1 MFSNYESLWKAF
13 IRPTRQTY
21 SEFDLGPSRQ
31 QFKEYRAYRQD
42 IELKNRDNKIIKCS
56 LFEPLHISKIVSN
69 EAPGDSNRFSCIIYC
84 HGNSGCRLDA
94 VPYLDHFIQRGIGLF
109 CFDFY
114 GSGMS
119 EGEYVTLGFRE
130 QNDLADIVKYL
141 RDQPKITS
149 LSLFGRSMGAVTTLL
164 YASTD
169 QDFAALVLDSPFSN
183 LKQLA
188 LEVADQKI
196 SLPNFIIEGLLSII
210 NNSIQERAGFR
221 LDQLDLTKIVG
232 KIDIP
237 AIFVTSAEDRLVKQ
251 EHPKKLQSL
260 YKGPSQIK
268 MITGDHNEER
278 NAIYKKQIADF
289 FEEQISKYLQKKA
302 TNEQKDIQQ
311 QDIQKQEP
319 SSMFQPQ
326 SSTARQERSVSSN
339 CIPISQ
345 NLLQQQNMKSLGQ
358 QIQQNQNYNTTNT
371 YNRSTSALDL
381 INNPQYNAAQNF
393 NDNYKDNYFSNDNKY
408 QNITQQTYEQQKKE
422 QANNQPAH
430 VTIDLFDKNVSNRSI
445 EQPSQKLNQD
455 SLYQNQQQQI
465 VHNDGNISARSIKSH
480 HQKSVSISS
489 KIPDYYTLS
498 SQSGN
503 NNNLIDNTSS
513 NPLRQQEMNRIKGS
527 EQRPHSEARYQ
538 QTSSN
543 SQQSSFQL
551 SNQLQSQ
558 QNNNNL
564 AFNVQNYIQNV
575 SFNQAEGRYEVSNKS
590 RPLNTQNSSSTSTL
604 CKQTTIYTNEINTN
618 SNTDLSKLLYINQ
631 NDMSSIYQNTQ
642 SSTNGGSNPA
652 QNNINVQNNN
662 QDRQVIQESKQ
673 KYDDFSNKQFFK
685 TYDNVRNYK
694 SSKSPTKKIS
704 PKNERSENG
713 KVISD
718 KLIKPNEFSQGSN
731 KAHSITTLNM
741 DATEK
746 NNIKQSQ
753 NFNMIKHT
761 YNQIKNNNKAAES
774 NLEKHIEDN
783 IRAHQKKLIYQK
795 YQKKRDFNPST
806 PENRQSTMQSVNDE
820 FQEFEAIN
828 FSQDLKDDSTPG
840 SKPRSN
846 RNKEQF
852 SHFKNFASQ
861 AQINLNTN
869 SNNNANEK
877 QQNVNIQN
885 ESNQIK
891 SENQLSYN
899 QLNLN
904 FLPKQQT
911 LHNQQNQPQYLLKS
925 PRIEEKKVESIDQ
938 NKKDKVESS
947 DEQSQDEIIAE
958 KSIADKNKLNNI
970 IETLGDISNVELD
983 QELVKRVQFNHI
995 NESSQNFGYE
1005 KSRIAAAYSHN
1016 TTYIQNKTADDLYHN
1031 QTANSFS
1038 VSQNQL
1044 PSYNE
1049 AQGQTST
1056 FNEFGMSRK
1065 KNVILEQMNTLLGK
1079 QNELL
1084 GINSQNQI
1092 DKNQNKQEGAKGDS
1106 SEDNEN
1112 KKLIE
1117 VLLRQNKN
1125 NYIPTDSN
1133 KTTNYIPSIS
1143 AVDSASLIPTEM
1155 DLIST
1160 NQRLQERQEA
1170 NKNQISQQQLHE
1182 KEISQLYYLQGQAR
1196 PEQQNMGFQ
1205 VYEPKSGLYMQKNTS
1220 QTHIQI
1226 EKPIQNQNNQTTLST
1241 QITTSNS
1248 TANINNKNA
1257 NTHNSQSNLLSNNP
1271 YNLDFIKQQSTE
1283 SQYNYKYELPSI
1295 NNNNTNANNYNSSQD
1310 NYNSNTAID
1319 NSSNAQKDFNRI
1331 NFSSSSNDQT
1341 LSQQSAQMINNNN
1354 NINNKIITGTQTLR
1368 NSKVEQ
1374 TVKVPRYYSSLDPSP
1389 TSSLQNKNQN
1399 NPQMQEYPSVD
1410 TNKPDEIIEGGDS
1423 PNTKQQKAI
1432 KGYRDSS
1439 VPLPAKT
1446 SYQNIDFQ
1454 TQYNLS
1460 NAQNTYS
1467 NNILPSNNFSNSN
1480 QNISNINNNTKS
1492 TSLAQ
1497 QYSLP
1502 IQQLAQFP
1510 NASFTIQQQQQPVNQ
1525 TQQHHARQQSA
1536 HLPPKYQNKTQQQD
1550 SNNQNG
1556 NVTNRQLQ
1564 SSSAHHNH
1572 HQHSNS
1578 YAFSSNLNYNPILN
1592 NGVSQYQTNLAP
1604 HQSYQVQI
1612 NSLQQPQQQQNHHQ
1626 SSNSIHSNSSSA
1638 SNISIGKN
1646 TQIQS
1651 TSNYHQHIQHNKPQS
1666 VDFGILQQNGASQS
1680 TKNNQIQQKSNA
1692 FKIRPQNASIDADIQ
1707 YYQDII
1713 NAVRNQYTFTT
1724 TEKNSTEQNQN
1735 NIQTTQNEKNYEQSE
1750 TLQKE
1755 KYPII
1760 GSNNDSFIRKKPAQ
1774 IELVDKEQQQAYQV
1788 YSPLSQKKQQHAM
1801 AEQITNTRSNMLKLQ
1816 MSKQINDQFF
1826 IIDNTQKQQQ
1836 DSLLQFKP
1844 SSLQN
1849 QYNQNTDLAVS
1860 PIRPQVSTKPSE
1872 IKQIQGNHFNNF
1884 EVSNFQ
1890 FKTSN
1895 QNSQQNSSATNLP
1908 NLEVK
1913 QKNQVQMSSQQQ
1925 TPSQSSSSGQ
1935 TVVYTTPIQIK
1946 IQLPNNQSLQYQT
1959 NFQKQQQFASI
1970 DKLLKNQTSQNEA
1983 GQSLNSTEQQQQQN
1997 QQQASGKAANMG
2009 LPPQYSSNSSGQLN
2023 SQFSFTP
2030 SYSQKIVNYSGNN
2043 STTDVLSKFKH
2054 FTANSSLRNSIENT
2068 KINLNFQYYQ
2078 NQQQKNQTDQ
2088 QSKNE

>member
-69 EAPGDSNRFSCIIYC
+69 EAPGDSNRFPCIIYC

-196 SLPNFIIEGLLSII
+196 SLPNFIIEGLLSIV

-232 KIDIP
+232 KIEIP

-278 NAIYKKQIADF
+278 NATYKKQIADF
-289 FEEQISKYLQKKA
+289 FEEQISKYLQKKVSS
-302 TNEQKDIQQ
+302 EQKEIQQ
-311 QDIQKQEP
+311 QDIQKYEQIN
-319 SSMFQPQ
+319 MFQQQ

-339 CIPISQ
+339 SIPFSQ
-345 NLLQQQNMKSLGQ
+345 NTLLQQNTKYIGSQ
-358 QIQQNQNYNTTNT
+358 QIQQNQNYNTANT

-381 INNPQYNAAQNF
+381 INNPQFNAAQSF
-393 NDNYKDNYFSNDNKY
+393 NDNYKDNYSGNDSKY
-408 QNITQQTYEQQKKE
+408 QNITQQAQEQQKKE
-422 QANNQPAH
+422 QANNQPAY
-430 VTIDLFDKNVSNRSI
+430 VTIDLFDRNVSNRSN
-445 EQPSQKLNQD
+445 EQPSQKPNQD
-455 SLYQNQQQQI
+455 AQYQNQQQQSQQ
-465 VHNDGNISARSIKSH
+465 NDGNISARSIKSY

-498 SQSGN
+498 NLN
-503 NNNLIDNTSS
+503 NNKLIDNSSS
-513 NPLRQQEMNRIKGS
+513 NTLRQQEINRIKGN

-538 QTSSN
+538 QTSTN
-543 SQQSSFQL
+543 NQQTTISQL
-551 SNQLQSQ
+551 SNQSQ
-558 QNNNNL
+558 QQQSNNNNL

-631 NDMSSIYQNTQ
+631 NDISSIYQNTQ
-642 SSTNGGSNPA
+642 SSTAGGNNTNQ
-652 QNNINVQNNN
+652 QNSN
-662 QDRQVIQESKQ
+662 QDRQAVIDSKN
-673 KYDDFSNKQFFK
+673 KFDDFQNKQFFK

-713 KVISD
+713 KVISE
-718 KLIKPNEFSQGSN
+718 KLIKPNEYSQGGN
-731 KAHSITTLNM
+731 KVHSISNLNM
-741 DATEK
+741 DSSEK
-746 NNIKQSQ
+746 NNLKQGPNNNSL
-753 NFNMIKHT
+753 KHT
-761 YNQIKNNNKAAES
+761 YNQIKNSNKISENNFEK
-774 NLEKHIEDN
+774 NLEDN
-783 IRAHQKKLIYQK
+783 IRAHSKKLIYQK
-795 YQKKRDFNPST
+795 YQKKREFNPST

-820 FQEFEAIN
+820 FQEFEVIN

-861 AQINLNTN
+861 AQINLN
-869 SNNNANEK
+869 NNQNQNTNEK
-877 QQNVNIQN
+877 QQNMNAQN
-885 ESNQIK
+885 ENNQVK

-899 QLNLN
+899 QLSLN

-911 LHNQQNQPQYLLKS
+911 LNNFANQPQYLLKS
-925 PRIEEKKVESIDQ
+925 PRVEEKQVESLDQ
-938 NKKDKVESS
+938 NQKDRVESS
-947 DEQSQDEIIAE
+947 DEQSSDEGIVD
-958 KSIADKNKLNNI
+958 KTVADKNKLNCI

-995 NESSQNFGYE
+995 DECSQNFGYE
-1005 KSRIAAAYSHN
+1005 KSRVAAAYSHN

-1038 VSQNQL
+1038 ISQNQL
-1044 PSYNE
+1044 PSFND

-1084 GINSQNQI
+1084 GINSYNQI
-1092 DKNQNKQEGAKGDS
+1092 DKNQNKYEGVKACA

-1117 VLLRQNKN
+1117 TLLSQNRN
-1125 NYIPTDSN
+1125 NYISNDSN

-1143 AVDSASLIPTEM
+1143 AVDSTSLIHTEN
-1155 DLIST
+1155 DQIST
-1160 NQRLQERQEA
+1160 NQKLQECQQN
-1170 NKNQISQQQLHE
+1170 NKNLTSQQQIHE
-1182 KEISQLYYLQGQAR
+1182 KEISQLYYLQGKSR
-1196 PEQQNMGFQ
+1196 PDQQNFEFQ
-1205 VYEPKSGLYMQKNTS
+1205 SQEPKSGLQMQKNTS
-1220 QTHIQI
+1220 QTHISI
-1226 EKPIQNQNNQTTLST
+1226 EKPLQNLNNQATVST

-1248 TANINNKNA
+1248 IANMNNKNN

-1271 YNLDFIKQQSTE
+1271 YNLDFVKQQSTE
-1283 SQYNYKYELPSI
+1283 SQYNYKYEVPST
-1295 NNNNTNANNYNSSQD
+1295 NNNNTTTNNNYNSNQD
-1310 NYNSNTAID
+1310 NYNSNSAID
-1319 NSSNAQKDFNRI
+1319 SSSNAQKDLNKI
-1331 NFSSSSNDQT
+1331 NFTSFSNDQT
-1341 LSQQSAQMINNNN
+1341 LSFQSTQMTN
-1354 NINNKIITGTQTLR
+1354 NNKIITGTQTLR

-1389 TSSLQNKNQN
+1389 TNCLQNKNPN
-1399 NPQMQEYPSVD
+1399 NPQMQEYPSLD
-1410 TNKPDEIIEGGDS
+1410 ANKPDEVIEGGDS

-1432 KGYRDSS
+1432 RGYRDSS

-1446 SYQNIDFQ
+1446 SYQNVDFQ
-1454 TQYNLS
+1454 TQYNIS
-1460 NAQNTYS
+1460 NTQNILS
-1467 NNILPSNNFSNSN
+1467 NNILAGY
-1480 QNISNINNNTKS
+1480 NINNQSTSNTNNVTKN

-1510 NASFTIQQQQQPVNQ
+1510 NASFNIQQQQQPAIQ
-1525 TQQHHARQQSA
+1525 TQQYHTRQQSA
-1536 HLPPKYQNKTQQQD
+1536 HLPPKYQNKAQNVD
-1550 SNNQNG
+1550 SSNQAG

-1564 SSSAHHNH
+1564 SNSAHHNH

-1578 YAFSSNLNYNPILN
+1578 YAYSLNSNYNPILN
-1592 NGVSQYQTNLAP
+1592 NTISQYQTNSTA
-1604 HQSYQVQI
+1604 QQIYQTQP
-1612 NSLQQPQQQQNHHQ
+1612 NSLQQPQQQQNNPQ
-1626 SSNSIHSNSSSA
+1626 SSNNSLHSNSSST
-1638 SNISIGKN
+1638 SNISLGKN

-1666 VDFGILQQNGASQS
+1666 VDFGILQQNVTSQS
-1680 TKNNQIQQKSNA
+1680 TKNNQVQQKNNL

-1713 NAVRNQYTFTT
+1713 NAVRNQYTYTND
-1724 TEKNSTEQNQN
+1724 KNSTEQNQN
-1735 NIQTTQNEKNYEQSE
+1735 NTQTTQNNLTEKNYEQSE
-1750 TLQKE
+1750 ALQKE

-1760 GSNNDSFIRKKPAQ
+1760 GSNNDNFQRKKPTQ
-1774 IELVDKEQQQAYQV
+1774 IELVDKEQQQAYLV
-1788 YSPLSQKKQQHAM
+1788 NSPLSQKKQQHAM
-1801 AEQITNTRSNMLKLQ
+1801 AEQITNSRSNMLKLQ
-1816 MSKQINDQFF
+1816 MSKQINDQLF
-1826 IIDNTQKQQQ
+1826 IMDNTQKQQQ
-1836 DSLLQFKP
+1836 DSILQFKP
-1844 SSLQN
+1844 SSFQN
-1849 QYNQNTDLAVS
+1849 QYSQNTDLAVS

-1872 IKQIQGNHFNNF
+1872 IKQMQGNHFNNF
-1884 EVSNFQ
+1884 DVSSFQ
-1890 FKTSN
+1890 AKTNNS
-1895 QNSQQNSSATNLP
+1895 NSQQNLSTNTLNNLP

-1913 QKNQVQMSSQQQ
+1913 HKNQLQIAPQQLTSQQN
-1925 TPSQSSSSGQ
+1925 SSTGQ
-1935 TVVYTTPIQIK
+1935 TVIYTTPIQIK
-1946 IQLPNNQSLQYQT
+1946 NQLPNNQSIQCQT
-1959 NFQKQQQFASI
+1959 NFQKQQQFVSI
-1970 DKLLKNQTSQNEA
+1970 NQLLKNQTHSNEA
-1983 GQSLNSTEQQQQQN
+1983 GQSQNSTELQQQQS
-1997 QQQASGKAANMG
+1997 QQQASGKTNLG
-2009 LPPQYSSNSSGQLN
+2009 LPPQYNSNSSGQLN

-2030 SYSQKIVNYSGNN
+2030 SYSQKITNYSGNN

-2054 FTANSSLRNSIENT
+2054 FTANSSLRNSIENS

-2078 NQQQKNQTDQ
+2078 NQQHKDQ
-2088 QSKNE
+2088 QNKNE

>member
-21 SEFDLGPSRQ
+21 SEFDLGPQRQ

-69 EAPGDSNRFSCIIYC
+69 EAPGDSNRFACIIYC

-188 LEVADQKI
+188 LEIADQKI
-196 SLPNFIIEGLLSII
+196 SLPNFIIEGLLSIV
-210 NNSIQERAGFR
+210 NNSIQERARFR

-232 KIDIP
+232 KIEIP
-237 AIFVTSAEDRLVKQ
+237 AIFVTSAEDKLVKQ

-289 FEEQISKYLQKKA
+289 FEEQISKYVQKKINK

-311 QDIQKQEP
+311 QDFQQQEQ
-319 SSMFQPQ
+319 SNIFQPQ

-339 CIPISQ
+339 AIPFSQ
-345 NLLQQQNMKSLGQ
+345 NFQMQQNIKSIGSQ
-358 QIQQNQNYNTTNT
+358 QIQQNYNTTNT

-381 INNPQYNAAQNF
+381 TNNQQLNISQNF
-393 NDNYKDNYFSNDNKY
+393 NDDYKDNYFGNDNKY
-408 QNITQQTYEQQKKE
+408 QNITQQTQEQQKKE
-422 QANNQPAH
+422 QSNNQPAY
-430 VTIDLFDKNVSNRSI
+430 VTIDLFDRNVSNRSN
-445 EQPSQKLNQD
+445 EQPSQKPNQD
-455 SLYQNQQQQI
+455 SSYQNQQQQS
-465 VHNDGNISARSIKSH
+465 VQNDGNISARNIKSH

-489 KIPDYYTLS
+489 KIPDYYTLNNQS
-498 SQSGN
+498 SN
-503 NNNLIDNTSS
+503 NNKLNDTINT
-513 NPLRQQEMNRIKGS
+513 LRQQEINRIKGS
-527 EQRPHSEARYQ
+527 EQRPHSETRYQ
-538 QTSSN
+538 QTSTTN
-543 SQQSSFQL
+543 QQSSFQIL
-551 SNQLQSQ
+551 NQSQ
-558 QNNNNL
+558 QNSNNL

-575 SFNQAEGRYEVSNKS
+575 SFNQDEGRYEVSNKS
-590 RPLNTQNSSSTSTL
+590 RHLNTQNSSSTSTL

-642 SSTNGGSNPA
+642 SSTNGGSNSA
-652 QNNINVQNNN
+652 QNNTNQQNNN
-662 QDRQVIQESKQ
+662 QDRYAIVDSKY
-673 KYDDFSNKQFFK
+673 KNDDFTDQQFFK

-694 SSKSPTKKIS
+694 LSKSPTKKIS
-704 PKNERSENG
+704 PKNERSENV
-713 KVISD
+713 KVISE
-718 KLIKPNEFSQGSN
+718 KLIKPNEFTQGGN
-731 KAHSITTLNM
+731 KAHSNTTLNM
-741 DATEK
+741 DAAEK
-746 NNIKQSQ
+746 NNIKQGQ
-753 NFNMIKHT
+753 NFSSLKHT
-761 YNQIKNNNKAAES
+761 YNQFKNNHKIAENNFDK
-774 NLEKHIEDN
+774 NLEDN
-783 IRAHQKKLIYQK
+783 IRAHQKKLTYQK
-795 YQKKRDFNPST
+795 YQKKREFNPST

-852 SHFKNFASQ
+852 SHLKNFASQ
-861 AQINLNTN
+861 AQINLNIN
-869 SNNNANEK
+869 SNSNPTDK
-877 QQNVNIQN
+877 QQNSNTQN
-885 ESNQIK
+885 ESNQSR
-891 SENQLSYN
+891 SENLLSYN

-904 FLPKQQT
+904 FLAKQQN
-911 LHNQQNQPQYLLKS
+911 LHHLANQPQYLLNS
-925 PRIEEKKVESIDQ
+925 PRLEEKQVESQDQ
-938 NKKDKVESS
+938 NKKDKAERSS
-947 DEQSQDEIIAE
+947 EQSQDEVIAE
-958 KSIADKNKLNNI
+958 KNKLNNI

-983 QELVKRVQFNHI
+983 QELVKKVQFNHI
-995 NESSQNFGYE
+995 DECSQNFGYE
-1005 KSRIAAAYSHN
+1005 KSRVAVAFSHN
-1016 TTYIQNKTADDLYHN
+1016 TSYIQNKTADDIYHN

-1044 PSYNE
+1044 PSFNE

-1056 FNEFGMSRK
+1056 FHEFGMSHK

-1092 DKNQNKQEGAKGDS
+1092 DKNQSKQEGTQVDS
-1106 SEDNEN
+1106 SADNEN
-1112 KKLIE
+1112 KKFIE
-1117 VLLRQNKN
+1117 TLLRQNKN
-1125 NYIPTDSN
+1125 NDIPTGSN

-1143 AVDSASLIPTEM
+1143 AVDSTSLIPTEN
-1155 DLIST
+1155 DQIPT
-1160 NQRLQERQEA
+1160 NQKLQENQEA
-1170 NKNQISQQQLHE
+1170 NKNLISQQQMRE
-1182 KEISQLYYLQGQAR
+1182 KEISQLYYLQGQSK
-1196 PEQQNMGFQ
+1196 PDYQNVGFQ
-1205 VYEPKSGLYMQKNTS
+1205 VLEPKSGLYLQKNTS
-1220 QTHIQI
+1220 QTHISI
-1226 EKPIQNQNNQTTLST
+1226 EKPAEYQNNQASVST
-1241 QITTSNS
+1241 QITSSNS
-1248 TANINNKNA
+1248 IANLNNKNN
-1257 NTHNSQSNLLSNNP
+1257 NTHNSQSSLQKNNP

-1283 SQYNYKYELPSI
+1283 SQYNYMYELPSI
-1295 NNNNTNANNYNSSQD
+1295 NNNNSNINNYTSNQD
-1310 NYNSNTAID
+1310 NYSSNTAID
-1319 NSSNAQKDFNRI
+1319 SSSNAQKDFNKI
-1331 NFSSSSNDQT
+1331 HFSSFSNDQSQ
-1341 LSQQSAQMINNNN
+1341 SQQSSQVSSNN
-1354 NINNKIITGTQTLR
+1354 NNKIITSTQTLR

-1389 TSSLQNKNQN
+1389 TSSMQNKNPN
-1399 NPQMQEYPSVD
+1399 NPQIPEYPSVD

-1423 PNTKQQKAI
+1423 PNTKQQKALR
-1432 KGYRDSS
+1432 GYRDSS

-1446 SYQNIDFQ
+1446 NYQNIDFQ

-1460 NAQNTYS
+1460 NTQNTNP
-1467 NNILPSNNFSNSN
+1467 NNILPSSNYSNSN
-1480 QNISNINNNTKS
+1480 QNITNTSNSTKS

-1502 IQQLAQFP
+1502 LQQLAQFP
-1510 NASFTIQQQQQPVNQ
+1510 NASFTIQQQQQ
-1525 TQQHHARQQSA
+1525 RA
-1536 HLPPKYQNKTQQQD
+1536 HLPPKYQNKTQQPD

-1556 NVTNRQLQ
+1556 NVSNRQLQ

-1572 HQHSNS
+1572 YQHSNF
-1578 YAFSSNLNYNPILN
+1578 YAYSTNSNNNPIVN
-1592 NGVSQYQTNLAP
+1592 NGINQYQTNLTGQ
-1604 HQSYQVQI
+1604 QSYQTQI
-1612 NSLQQPQQQQNHHQ
+1612 NSILQPQQQQNHPQ

-1651 TSNYHQHIQHNKPQS
+1651 MNNYHQHIQHNKPQS
-1666 VDFGILQQNGASQS
+1666 VDFGILQQNGVSQS
-1680 TKNNQIQQKSNA
+1680 TKNNQIQTQQKNNS
-1692 FKIRPQNASIDADIQ
+1692 FKIRPQNASIDSGIQ
-1707 YYQDII
+1707 QYQDII
-1713 NAVRNQYTFTT
+1713 NQQTFSTST

-1735 NIQTTQNEKNYEQSE
+1735 NIQTTQNNPTEKNYEQPE

-1755 KYPII
+1755 RYPII
-1760 GSNNDSFIRKKPAQ
+1760 GSNNDNFFRKKPPQ
-1774 IELVDKEQQQAYQV
+1774 IELVEKEQQQAYQV
-1788 YSPLSQKKQQHAM
+1788 NSPLSQQKQQHAM
-1801 AEQITNTRSNMLKLQ
+1801 AEQITNSRSNMLKQQ
-1816 MSKQINDQFF
+1816 MNKQINDQFV

-1844 SSLQN
+1844 ASIQN
-1849 QYNQNTDLAVS
+1849 QYNQNTDLVVS

-1872 IKQIQGNHFNNF
+1872 IKQMQGNHFNNF
-1884 EVSNFQ
+1884 EVSSFQ
-1890 FKTSN
+1890 YKTNNS
-1895 QNSQQNSSATNLP
+1895 NSQQISSTNVVTNLP

-1913 QKNQVQMSSQQQ
+1913 QKNQLQIAPQQQ
-1925 TPSQSSSSGQ
+1925 QPQTQSSSSGQ
-1935 TVVYTTPIQIK
+1935 TVIYTTPIQIK
-1946 IQLPNNQSLQYQT
+1946 NQLPNNQSIQYQT
-1959 NFQKQQQFASI
+1959 NFQKQQQFVSI
-1970 DKLLKNQTSQNEA
+1970 DKLLKNQTNQNEA
-1983 GQSLNSTEQQQQQN
+1983 AQSQNTTELQQQQI
-1997 QQQASGKAANMG
+1997 QQQASGKTTNMG
-2009 LPPQYSSNSSGQLN
+2009 LPPQYSSSSSGQLN

-2030 SYSQKIVNYSGNN
+2030 SYSQKIGSYSGNN
-2043 STTDVLSKFKH
+2043 STTDVFSKFKH

-2078 NQQQKNQTDQ
+2078 NQQQKSQTDQ